1 MIVGGVPGEQTTYTE
16 VVVNEEPTLA
26 MRLAAAAAAST
37 TGGAPRKQQRTRPV
51 TQNLAKPTPPATAT
65 NGTDVDPTKI
75 AADVTS
81 ATRRESSQVWYT
93 N

>member
-37 TGGAPRKQQRTRPV
+37 TGGAPRKQQRTRPL
-51 TQNLAKPTPPATAT
+51 TQNLAKPTPPATMT
-65 NGTDVDPTKI
+65 NGTDVEPKT
-75 AADVTS
+75 AADATA
-81 ATRRESSQVWYT
+81 ATRRESSQV
-93 N
+93 